1 MASGEHC
8 AAAGGWCGN
17 IFEETIKNFNI
28 ALISVEW
35 NVDTTHR
42 VTQIC
47 FNMQFRLKK
56 KIVWNELANY
66 FDCFVRFSSKKAIHL
81 ENINWLQAGA
91 EFISWDK
98 WIWDKS
104 PLYVFILAAE
114 DDIPLFCS
122 LCCRSNVKELCI
134 GVPMLFKEKF
144 LPPTFS
150 SQRQHL
156 GLEMRAIF
164 NIPFSII
171 PKWLWI
177 PALTFCFLFHAQSLW
192 SIYFGLVLFFF
203 TFFFPP
209 FFPHFSHKDGFV
221 ERASFHFPKVLRGWL
236 ADLIHGMLNEHA
248 RITVNPYLHTINMR
262 L

>member
-1 MASGEHC
+1 MWLLNLSVVWLLGSTVQLLGVGAV
-8 AAAGGWCGN
+8 
-17 IFEETIKNFNI
+17 IYLKKQ
-28 ALISVEW
+28 LRISILLWYLLNEML
-35 NVDTTHR
+35 
-42 VTQIC
+42 TQHTGLLRFVLTC
-47 FNMQFRLKK
+47 SLDLKK

-114 DDIPLFCS
+114 DDIPLFRS

-203 TFFFPP
+203 TFFFPLS
-209 FFPHFSHKDGFV
+209 FPISLTKMVLWKERHFISWRSWEG
-221 ERASFHFPKVLRGWL
+221 GWQ
-236 ADLIHGMLNEHA
+236 ISYTGC
-248 RITVNPYLHTINMR
+248 
-262 L
+262 